1 MTDLILVTGAGGN
14 IGGPLVSRL
23 VAMGLEIRILSRD
36 PADKSS
42 AAGTVQVIQGDLD
55 RRDTLDRALDGVTRL
70 FALSPGP
77 DVPLQ
82 DANLLS
88 AAERARVRQV
98 VLLSSLGAE
107 LGGIGGGSQ
116 HLPGEVLLRES
127 GLPWTIL
134 HPSEFMTNTTW
145 WADSIAAASAI
156 FVPSGTGRVALI
168 DPTDIAEVAAH
179 VLTTPQQDDG
189 KIYRLTGP
197 EPMTTADI
205 AAHLTDILG
214 RSIRHIDIPAAEFSA
229 QLLKSGLPP
238 PLVDLQLKYYAAVK
252 AGTADVVTSDV
263 EQLLSR
269 PATGY
274 RTWLEQHAALFR

>member
-1 MTDLILVTGAGGN
+1 
-14 IGGPLVSRL
+14 
-23 VAMGLEIRILSRD
+23 
-36 PADKSS
+36 
-42 AAGTVQVIQGDLD
+42 
-55 RRDTLDRALDGVTRL
+55 
-70 FALSPGP
+70 
-77 DVPLQ
+77 
-82 DANLLS
+82 
-88 AAERARVRQV
+88 
-98 VLLSSLGAE
+98 LGAE

-127 GLPWTIL
+127 GLPWAIL

-179 VLTTPQQDDG
+179 VLTTPQQDG

-197 EPMTTADI
+197 EAMTTADI

-229 QLLKSGLPP
+229 RLLKSGLPP
-238 PLVDLQLKYYAAVK
+238 TLVDAQLKYYAAVK

-263 EQLLSR
+263 EQLLGR

-274 RTWLEQHAALFR
+274 LTWLKRYASSFR